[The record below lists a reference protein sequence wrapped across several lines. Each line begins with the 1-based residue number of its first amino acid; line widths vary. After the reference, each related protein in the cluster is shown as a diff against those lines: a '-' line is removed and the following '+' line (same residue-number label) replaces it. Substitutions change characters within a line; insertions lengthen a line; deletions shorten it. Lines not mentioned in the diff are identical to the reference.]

1 MIQKLTDYEVLTL
14 EEAAEYLRVTPD
26 AIERM
31 LARHELPAK
40 QVDGQ
45 WRFLKES
52 LRKWMSVEDS
62 KQALLAFAGAFKD
75 DPTFYEVMQI
85 IKKNR
90 KRDNRRS

>member
-1 MIQKLTDYEVLTL
+1 MIQKLTDYEVFTL

-62 KQALLAFAGAFKD
+62 KQAMLASAGVFKD
-75 DPTFYEVMQI
+75 DPHLEELTAEIYR
-85 IKKNR
+85 NR
-90 KRDNRRS
+90 GRSMIEE